1 MISKKSIGMFAA
13 LFCFSVCLGEAG
25 RLFAQDSAVDI
36 TAAQIIAK
44 HLNTIA
50 KPEVL
55 SNMKNRG
62 MVGRAAFDFVSGLNG
77 SNSDGDFLCI
87 SEGKNI
93 GLQMRFSDI
102 NYPGEYVAYNGKE
115 VTVADI
121 TPGQKSPLGTFL
133 FKYNALVKEGFLG
146 GAMSVAWPFLNNK
159 AGEQDFAVKREK
171 IKGHDFYI
179 LEKMLGDI
187 KVKLFFDAVSF
198 RHQRTEYAVRIKGDI
213 SANKTLNFAQEPVTQ
228 SADSA
233 VPNRVGDLTPKA
245 TIQEA
250 DPDTIYLLVEKFDD
264 FIEVDKVV
272 LPRSYGIEFTA
283 EGHGT
288 SVVAQ
293 WSAIVK
299 NWMNNAKREIDQK
312 FFVASILQPKSSAS
326 AKPATPTAK

>member
-1 MISKKSIGMFAA
+1 MISKKSIVMFAA
-13 LFCFSVCLGEAG
+13 FFCFSFCLGEAG
-25 RLFAQDSAVDI
+25 RLFAQDKAVEI
-36 TAAQIIAK
+36 TAAQLIAK
-44 HLNTIA
+44 HLNSIA

-62 MVGRAAFDFVSGLNG
+62 MVGRAAFDFVQGLHG
-77 SNSDGDFLCI
+77 SNIDGDFLCI
-87 SEGKNI
+87 SEGKNM
-93 GLQMRFSDI
+93 GLQMRFSEL
-102 NYPGEYVAYNGKE
+102 NYPGEYVAYNGQE

-133 FKYNALVKEGFLG
+133 FKYNAIVKEGFLG
-146 GAMSVAWPFLNNK
+146 GAMSVAWPLLNYKDADQN
-159 AGEQDFAVKREK
+159 FVVKREQ

-179 LEKMLGDI
+179 LEKMSGDI
-187 KVKLFFDAVSF
+187 KLKLFFDAVSF

-228 SADSA
+228 SADTA

-250 DPDTIYLLVEKFDD
+250 DPDTIYLLIEKFDD
-264 FIEVDKVV
+264 FIEVDKVI

-293 WSAIVK
+293 WSVIVK
-299 NWMNNAKREIDQK
+299 NWMNNAKRAIDQK
-312 FFVASILQPKSSAS
+312 FFVASILTPKSNAP
-326 AKPATPTAK
+326 AKPATTTSK